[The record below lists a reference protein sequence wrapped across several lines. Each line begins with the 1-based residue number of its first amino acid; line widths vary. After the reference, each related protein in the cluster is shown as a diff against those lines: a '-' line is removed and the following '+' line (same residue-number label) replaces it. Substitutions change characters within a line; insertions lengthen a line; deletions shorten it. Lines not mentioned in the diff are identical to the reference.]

1 MLIAGIIAF
10 CIVLVVLAFLAPR
23 LSTYFQKG
31 GDKPLEVGE
40 NLAEKLPG
48 KAGDLAS
55 KPFESSRKAVRKSG
69 AKGREGRSKA
79 PGPS

>member
-1 MLIAGIIAF
+1 MLIGAIIAF
-10 CIVLVVLAFLAPR
+10 CVVLLVLAFLAPR
-23 LSTYFQKG
+23 LSTYFQKS

>member
-1 MLIAGIIAF
+1 MLIAAIIAF
-10 CIVLVVLAFLAPR
+10 CIVLLILAFLAPR
-23 LSTYFQKG
+23 LSRHFQKA

-40 NLAEKLPG
+40 NLADKLPG

-55 KPFESSRKAVRKSG
+55 KPFESSRKAVSKSG

-79 PGPS
+79 PGPD

>member
-10 CIVLVVLAFLAPR
+10 CIVLLVLAFLAPR

-40 NLAEKLPG
+40 NIAEKLPG
-48 KAGDLAS
+48 KAGELAS

-79 PGPS
+79 PGP